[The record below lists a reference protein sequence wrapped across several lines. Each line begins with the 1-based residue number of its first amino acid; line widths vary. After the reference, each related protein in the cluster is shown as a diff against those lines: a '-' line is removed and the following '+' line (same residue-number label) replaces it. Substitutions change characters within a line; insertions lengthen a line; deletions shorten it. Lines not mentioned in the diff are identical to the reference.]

1 MSATDLFFVRFL
13 LASVAS
19 LAAGLA
25 VWSLCALLR
34 RLLPALAVQRM
45 GWLLAQVTVAA
56 AFIVT
61 LAPQPQRERL
71 LPAVDI
77 EAVDAAV
84 ARYIE
89 PVARTAAVPA
99 PPAAG
104 GAASSAPA
112 SWLVAAAQCWLAVY
126 VLGLGWHTARLWR
139 AQRLLARLA
148 ASGVPAD
155 GIAANGITANGI
167 PASGMPVGG
176 VPVGGAPIPMIE
188 VDAPVSPM
196 LLGPYKPRLLV
207 PRHLRAF
214 DPAQRQLIVEHELTH
229 WRRRDLHWM
238 LGGIVLQTLL
248 WFNPFM
254 RLLRASLL
262 WAQELGCDRDVLRGR
277 PVQER
282 KAYAAA
288 LVAQLKLQ
296 CAPGMAGTALAFGG
310 VSTET
315 VKERIALIRSPSNP
329 AHAVRVRCAV
339 LAALVA
345 AAIGAYALQPALAW
359 QGRAVRTVH
368 NGLVQ
373 CLALADAATGA
384 VLVRDG
390 QCDARVTPVS
400 TFNIAVS
407 LMGYDSGI
415 LKDEQWPRLPFR
427 AGYPDWNPGW
437 RAETDP
443 TTWMRNSTLWYAQQ
457 VTAQLGMPAFRQY
470 LERFAYG
477 NRDASG
483 DAGANNGLS
492 MSWVTSS
499 MEISADEQVA
509 FLRRIVNRDLGLAPH
524 AYDMTSRL
532 LKVRTLPNGWTVYG
546 KTGTGSPAG
555 PDGKD
560 DRAHA
565 YGWFVGWAVK
575 GDRTVVF
582 ARLRQD
588 SREHPDPAGPR
599 VREALLRELPARLDA
614 L

>member
-1 MSATDLFFVRFL
+1 MSAWDLFTVRFL
-13 LASVAS
+13 LASLAS
-19 LAAGLA
+19 MAAGLA
-25 VWSLCALLR
+25 VWSLCAMLR
-34 RLLPALAVQRM
+34 RVLPALAMQRM
-45 GWLLAQVTVAA
+45 GWMLAQLTVAA

-71 LPAVDI
+71 LPPVDI

-89 PVARTAAVPA
+89 PAARTAVAA
-99 PPAAG
+99 PPTASAAPH
-104 GAASSAPA
+104 GAPV
-112 SWLVAAAQCWLAVY
+112 SWLVAAGQCWLAVY
-126 VLGLGWHTARLWR
+126 VLGLAWHAARLWR

-148 ASGVPAD
+148 ASGAPLGGPA
-155 GIAANGITANGI
+155 I
-167 PASGMPVGG
+167 PV
-176 VPVGGAPIPMIE
+176 IE

-214 DPAQRQLIVEHELTH
+214 DPTQQRLIVEHELTH

-277 PVQER
+277 PAQER
-282 KAYAAA
+282 QAYAAA

-296 CAPGMAGTALAFGG
+296 CVPGTAGAALAFGG

-315 VKERIALIRSPSNP
+315 VRARIALIRSPSNP
-329 AHAVRVRCAV
+329 AHAARVRCAV
-339 LAALVA
+339 LAGLAA

-359 QGRAVRTVH
+359 QH
-368 NGLVQ
+368 NTAHHGLVD
-373 CLALADAATGA
+373 CLALSDAATGA
-384 VLVRDG
+384 ALVRDG
-390 QCDARVTPVS
+390 QCGARVTPVS

-415 LKDEQWPRLPFR
+415 LKDEQSPRLPFR
-427 AGYPDWNPGW
+427 AGYPDWNAQW
-437 RAETDP
+437 RADTNP
-443 TTWMRNSTLWYAQQ
+443 TEWIRNSTLWYAQQ

-470 LERFAYG
+470 LERFGYG
-477 NRDASG
+477 NRDATG
-483 DAGANNGLS
+483 DAGANNGLT

-499 MEISADEQVA
+499 LQISADEQVA

-524 AYDMTSRL
+524 AYDITSRL

-546 KTGTGSPAG
+546 KTGTGSPVG

-575 GDRTVVF
+575 GERTVVF

-588 SREHPDPAGPR
+588 SQEHPDSAGPR